1 MRSLNIHT
9 KMLAEGER
17 MRVLTLRI
25 AMLVFAI
32 FLTLAPSG
40 VWAYSYG
47 SADTEDM
54 AETFKLVV
62 SSLEQSPPD
71 WDRALAA
78 HKARR
83 SEISAHFG
91 EPVAAT
97 LDNNFAS
104 RKAPE
109 TIANYKAVLLMNV
122 DRRFENTLENVSDYA
137 KAKLLLA
144 KAKATFDTLAPYAEA
159 QLPAAEMERLK
170 TDFNTALD
178 AIGNPGLFG
187 VGKKEADEKVLKETV
202 NQIYSTIKP
211 LFPYVAGSSSNADQG
226 SQPSGGNDSNQAEP
240 DAIDGTKQHAPMTHE
255 NRTNAVVTLSVIGGI
270 VVIGGLAVWWARRK
284 GFL

>member
-1 MRSLNIHT
+1 MRILSI
-9 KMLAEGER
+9 
-17 MRVLTLRI
+17 RI
-25 AMLVFAI
+25 AMLAFAI

-71 WDRALAA
+71 WDGALAA

-83 SEISAHFG
+83 SEISSHFG
-91 EPVAAT
+91 EPVAVT
-97 LDNNFAS
+97 LDNNFKS

-109 TIANYKAVLLMNV
+109 TIANYKAMLLMNL
-122 DRRFENTLENVSDYA
+122 DRRFENTLESISDYA

-144 KAKATFDTLAPYAEA
+144 KAKATFDTLSPYVEA
-159 QLPAAEMERLK
+159 QLPSTEMERLK
-170 TDFNTALD
+170 KDFNTALD

-187 VGKKEADEKVLKETV
+187 VGKKEADEKVLKATV
-202 NQIYSTIKP
+202 NQIYSKIKP
-211 LFPYVAGSSSNADQG
+211 FFPFAASSGTDQG
-226 SQPSGGNDSNQAEP
+226 SEPSGDKGTNQAEP
-240 DAIDGTKQHAPMTHE
+240 NTIEGTKQHAPMTHE
-255 NRTNAVVTLSVIGGI
+255 NKTNSVVTLSVIGGI
-270 VVIGGLAVWWARRK
+270 VIVGGAAVWWARRK
-284 GFL
+284 GFF